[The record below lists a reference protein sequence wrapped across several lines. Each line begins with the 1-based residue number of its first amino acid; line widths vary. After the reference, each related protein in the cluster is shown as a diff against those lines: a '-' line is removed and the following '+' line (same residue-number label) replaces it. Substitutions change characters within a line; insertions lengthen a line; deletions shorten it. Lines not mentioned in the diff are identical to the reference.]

1 MMSRGF
7 SHLAIIVIAV
17 VTGLAQA
24 IYPPDHWNY
33 STKLTLDNY
42 VSKIQDEI
50 DAGKTVFVRFIAS
63 EG

>member
-1 MMSRGF
+1 MMSRGL
-7 SHLAIIVIAV
+7 SYLAMITIVV
-17 VTGLAQA
+17 VIGLAEA
-24 IYPPDHWNY
+24 IYPSDHWNY

>member
-1 MMSRGF
+1 MPRGF
-7 SHLAIIVIAV
+7 SHLAVIAIALV
-17 VTGLAQA
+17 IGLAEA
-24 IYPPDHWNY
+24 IYPSDHWNY

-42 VSKIQDEI
+42 VSKIQREI